1 MISVY
6 VFDRVLR
13 LIELGTGYRGRQG
26 GTEGEV
32 GHQRADDVRG
42 ARGEAREFVFYF
54 GLFN

>member
-32 GHQRADDVRG
+32 GHQ
-42 ARGEAREFVFYF
+42 
-54 GLFN
+54 